1 MRSWSFTVPG
11 PPRGK
16 GRPRFGAGHAYTDAK
31 TVAYERTVRDAALL
45 ALRGFVLEGPVAV
58 DLLIVVAR
66 PQRLHRRC
74 DPDGHIWAPAR
85 PDADNVRKAILD
97 GLARHWKDDAQVCA
111 ESTRKV
117 YAERGCPPRVEVTIR
132 ELASL

>member
-1 MRSWSFTVPG
+1 MRAWSFIVPG

-16 GRPRFGAGHAYTDAK
+16 GRPRFVGHAYTDAK

-45 ALRGFVLEGPVAV
+45 ALRGIVLEGPVAV

-97 GLARHWKDDAQVCA
+97 GLARHWKDDVQVCA

-117 YAERGCPPRVEVTIR
+117 YAEREGVPRVEVTIR